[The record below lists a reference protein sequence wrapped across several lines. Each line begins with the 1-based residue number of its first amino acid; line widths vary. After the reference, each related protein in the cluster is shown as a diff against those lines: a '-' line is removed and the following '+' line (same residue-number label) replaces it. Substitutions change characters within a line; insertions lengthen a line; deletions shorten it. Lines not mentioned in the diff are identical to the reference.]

1 MPYMSGGSCFH
12 LMKSVYPEGLEQPII
27 ATLLREVLK
36 ALVYLHRQGHIHRD
50 VKAGNILIHS
60 KGVVKL
66 GDFGV
71 SACMFDSGER
81 MQTRNTF
88 VGTPCWYVLAY
99 LCICFVIWLV
109 CFSQC
114 VSTGWHLRLCSN

>member
-1 MPYMSGGSCFH
+1 
-12 LMKSVYPEGLEQPII
+12 
-27 ATLLREVLK
+27 
-36 ALVYLHRQGHIHRD
+36 
-50 VKAGNILIHS
+50 LIHS

-88 VGTPCWYVLAY
+88 VGTPCWMAPEVMQQLDGYDFKADY
-99 LCICFVIWLV
+99 GRLV
-109 CFSQC
+109 
-114 VSTGWHLRLCSN
+114 